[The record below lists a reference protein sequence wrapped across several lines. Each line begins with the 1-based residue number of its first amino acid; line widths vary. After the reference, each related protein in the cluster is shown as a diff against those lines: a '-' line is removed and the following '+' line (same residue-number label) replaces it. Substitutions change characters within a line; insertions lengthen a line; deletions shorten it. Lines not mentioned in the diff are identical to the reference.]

1 MPVGKETTG
10 IEPEPP
16 PVKDR
21 QSKLARPPYCVR
33 DVADHGFG
41 HKHEDELIATPLQL

>member
-21 QSKLARPPYCVR
+21 QSRLARRHYCDT
-33 DVADHGFG
+33 DVVGHEFG
-41 HKHEDELIATPLQL
+41 QKHEDELIATALQL